1 MSFRVSLHAVPYV
14 RSYDEALAFHAKAAK
29 KPWRKGKL
37 PSRAAYYPNYYTDH
51 ALPGKRS
58 RNCGVRMMGDN
69 VVFRLHSTEVITWR
83 PDGSVRVNV
92 YHSQSTCVFINN
104 FIPNH
109 LMISMH
115 SNGYVLRDLRT
126 LDAIPLRDDFTIFAD
141 GTIGETDPAVF
152 ALQRINK
159 PAAKRLREEVGY
171 TAFAKWRKIMEPLL
185 VGQHDWR
192 EQWNADSELSRM
204 GYVSAL
210 KDQEMWPKFV
220 IAGRDNQNILAHL
233 YTGHSWDIYR
243 VDYVDNLKWRV
254 DGRYVNLSRYRIM
267 RRA

>member
-14 RSYDEALAFHAKAAK
+14 RSYDEALAFHAKAAE

-37 PSRAAYYPNYYTDH
+37 PSRARYYPNYYTDH
-51 ALPGKRS
+51 ALPGKRQ
-58 RNCGVRMMGDN
+58 RTCGVRMMGDN

-83 PDGSVRVNV
+83 PDGSVRVSV

-115 SNGYVLRDLRT
+115 SNGYVLRNLET
-126 LDAIPLRDDFTIFAD
+126 LDVIPLRDDFTIFAD
-141 GTIGETDPAVF
+141 GTIGETDPAAFGV
-152 ALQRINK
+152 QRINK

-171 TAFAKWRKIMEPLL
+171 PAFTKWRKIMEPLL
-185 VGQHDWR
+185 VNGHSWQLR
-192 EQWNADSELSRM
+192 YNARWEIDSRGVDECLQ
-204 GYVSAL
+204 
-210 KDQEMWPKFV
+210 DQEMWPQFI
-220 IAGRDNQNILAHL
+220 IATMPNSTILANI
-233 YTGHSWDIYR
+233 YDRHSWDIYR

>member
-37 PSRAAYYPNYYTDH
+37 PSRARYYPNYYTDH
-51 ALPGKRS
+51 ALPGKRQ
-58 RNCGVRMMGDN
+58 RTCGVRMMGNN

-115 SNGYVLRDLRT
+115 SNGYVLRNLET

-141 GTIGETDPAVF
+141 GTIGETDPAAFGV
-152 ALQRINK
+152 QRINK

-171 TAFAKWRKIMEPLL
+171 PAFTKWRKIMEPMLIN
-185 VGQHDWR
+185 GHGWR
-192 EQWNADSELSRM
+192 DRASAGWE
-204 GYVSAL
+204 VSAKGYRAVL
-210 KDQEMWPKFV
+210 QDQEMWPKFI
-220 IAGRDNQNILAHL
+220 IASIANSAILANL
-233 YTGHSWDIYR
+233 YDRRSSEVYR
-243 VDYVDNLKWRV
+243 IDYVDNLKWRV
-254 DGRYVNLSRYRIM
+254 DGRYVNLGRYRIM

>member
-1 MSFRVSLHAVPYV
+1 VAQGQ
-14 RSYDEALAFHAKAAK
+14 AAQ
-29 KPWRKGKL
+29 PR
-37 PSRAAYYPNYYTDH
+37 AYYPNYYTDH

-115 SNGYVLRDLRT
+115 SNGYVLRNLET
-126 LDAIPLRDDFTIFAD
+126 LDVIPLRDDFTIFAD
-141 GTIGETDPAVF
+141 GTIGETDPVAFGV
-152 ALQRINK
+152 QRINK
-159 PAAKRLREEVGY
+159 PVAKRLREEVGY
-171 TAFAKWRKIMEPLL
+171 PAFTKWRKIMEPLL

-220 IAGRDNQNILAHL
+220 IAGRDNQNILATSTPPL
-233 YTGHSWDIYR
+233 VRG
-243 VDYVDNLKWRV
+243 LP
-254 DGRYVNLSRYRIM
+254 GRLRRQPQVASGWPLRQPQPLPHYAARITVKELGY
-267 RRA
+267 AC